1 MPVRGI
7 FTMPINEP
15 NDYDIKFRSGIN
27 FNGEYEKAASFLSTI
42 GEMPAVII
50 NESQANIIKSYQNV
64 IGWIGLRRNRVGILD
79 SLFLKT
85 K

>member
-1 MPVRGI
+1 MSVKSLSLYDIRSGEMPVRGI

-15 NDYDIKFRSGIN
+15 NSYDIKFRSGIN

-50 NESQANIIKSYQNV
+50 NESFRLI
-64 IGWIGLRRNRVGILD
+64 
-79 SLFLKT
+79 
-85 K
+85 